1 MNLKLKLICA
11 LLFCFS
17 FFNTIGQ
24 TKTETVQ
31 QGQDRL
37 NNFVTKNDPADEPY
51 RKEMYKKYIENHH
64 DDTGPDGPHYAK
76 LPNSTTH
83 SIAELK
89 EYNFAWDHLHNNS
102 YTDSLKYRTIIRR
115 NEIMED
121 DNVTNVGLAN
131 YIGTY
136 CMKMTKITYNELGQM
151 LRDIDNTWK
160 VQPYPEYPVDAYLES
175 CICYPQAAKDV
186 RVPPLFL
193 VGEAPCSRAG
203 FLERFYK
210 YYVVKRR
217 DPEKWLEVINQKN
230 TNGETI
236 LDFFKTLETSAVFN
250 TDETRACEKEIIK
263 FVCEH
268 GGVHAFGK
276 GTKDD
281 YCECLKNEALE
292 KKQ

>member
-1 MNLKLKLICA
+1 MNLKLNLICT

-17 FFNTIGQ
+17 FLKGIGQ
-24 TKTETVQ
+24 TKAETVQ
-31 QGQDRL
+31 QSQERL
-37 NNFVTKNDPADEPY
+37 NTFVTKNDPADEPY

-64 DDTGPDGPHYAK
+64 DDTSADGPQWDK
-76 LPNSTTH
+76 LPNSSTN
-83 SIAELK
+83 SVEELK
-89 EYNFAWDHLHNNS
+89 EYVFASTHLYNNNNS
-102 YTDSLKYRTIIRR
+102 YADSLKYRTILRLNKIKKR
-115 NEIMED
+115 D
-121 DNVTNVGLAN
+121 STVGLDV
-131 YIGTY
+131 YIETY
-136 CMKMTKITYNELGQM
+136 CMKITKITINELGQM

-193 VGEAPCSRAG
+193 VGEAPCSRAD

-210 YYVVKRR
+210 YYIVKRR
-217 DPEKWLEVINQKN
+217 DPERWLEVINQKN

-236 LDFFKTLETSAVFN
+236 LDFLTTLERNGAYS
-250 TDETRACEKEIIK
+250 TDETRACAKEIKK

-268 GGVHAFGK
+268 GGVHAFEK

-281 YCECLKNEALE
+281 YCGGLKN
-292 KKQ
+292 K